1 MSITSQENWKRE
13 FPGGLV
19 VKIPGFHLP
28 WLGSIPGRASCAV
41 QAQKQTNKKTGR
53 KKKSRYS
60 SSIRKFNK
68 ITHFAKK
75 IKLPKLIQNC
85 KQI

>member
-53 KKKSRYS
+53 KKRVGTVAPLENLTKLH
-60 SSIRKFNK
+60 ILQRK
-68 ITHFAKK
+68 
-75 IKLPKLIQNC
+75 
-85 KQI
+85 